1 MWVEGKEKKK
11 HFVSIGAWHD
21 PFGTLAARGPS
32 AGEVVKG
39 AGPRSVPAT
48 RVGFCPRQGA
58 RHTVSASARLARFD
72 LADGDGLTDAGF

>member
-1 MWVEGKEKKK
+1 MWVEGKEKKNISCQL
-11 HFVSIGAWHD
+11 VLGMTRAVLSLPG
-21 PFGTLAARGPS
+21 GPS